1 MIARR
6 PEAGWRALA
15 LAVALFAITLNFL
28 QPLAHAAM
36 MRDGMPSTLWT
47 VFCNSSAADPDGQG
61 ADPSGKAPT
70 AAGQH
75 DCCLGLA
82 QAPAIAAPP
91 VLFVAIEPVATFVP
105 PLPATGPVSPAGIRD
120 GPTRPRGPPS
130 FA

>member
-6 PEAGWRALA
+6 PEQGWRAMA
-15 LAVALFAITLNFL
+15 FAAALFAITLNFL

-47 VFCNSSAADPDGQG
+47 VFCNSTAGDTDGT
-61 ADPSGKAPT
+61 SGKAPMDAT
-70 AAGQH
+70 QH

-82 QAPAIAAPP
+82 QVPAIAPPP
-91 VLFVAIEPVATFVP
+91 VLFVALEPVATVIP
-105 PLPATGPVSPAGIRD
+105 ALPATESVTSTGIRD

-130 FA
+130 FV